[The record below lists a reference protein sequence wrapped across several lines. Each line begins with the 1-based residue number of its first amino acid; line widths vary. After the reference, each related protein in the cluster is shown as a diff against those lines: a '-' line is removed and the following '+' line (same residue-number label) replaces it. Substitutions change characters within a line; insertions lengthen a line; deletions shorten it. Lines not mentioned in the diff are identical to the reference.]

1 MNATNTSDVVFGL
14 QVFALVLNIA
24 DVLIHSVAIY
34 ALISLYTACRQKIQ
48 RLYLLHLS
56 SSIAILNLLE
66 FLRRISSLLLFLT
79 TKQSRD
85 HYSKVEPYLK
95 ILTFTGMAK
104 LSE

>member
-66 FLRRISSLLLFLT
+66 FLRRISSLFLT
-79 TKQSRD
+79 TKQSRG

-95 ILTFTGMAK
+95 ILTFTGR
-104 LSE
+104 LE